1 MTSADNMIFFGVDS
15 GACRDSAQL
24 KQVSTPE
31 FPPLSFNPTSASQR
45 LALTPCCTASQKGS
59 ALPVSAERRAADFI
73 APTAFASVNAV
84 LRSNGSGILGSARS
98 RTFNAGGTGE
108 MIVST

>member
-31 FPPLSFNPTSASQR
+31 FPPLSFKPTRASQR
-45 LALTPCCTASQKGS
+45 LALTPCSTESQKGS
-59 ALPVSAERRAADFI
+59 ALPVSAERRAAERI
-73 APTAFASVNAV
+73 ATIASASVNAV
-84 LRSNGSGILGSARS
+84 LRSNGSDTPVNALSL
-98 RTFNAGGTGE
+98 TFKAGGTGE
-108 MIVST
+108 MIVRT